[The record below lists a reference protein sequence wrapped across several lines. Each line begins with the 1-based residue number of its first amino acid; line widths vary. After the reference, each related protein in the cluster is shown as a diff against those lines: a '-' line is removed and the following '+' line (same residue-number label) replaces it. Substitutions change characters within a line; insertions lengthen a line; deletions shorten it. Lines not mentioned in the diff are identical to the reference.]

1 MTEPIQPG
9 RRLDALIAKA
19 HGKWIS
25 ADRSYADGE
34 PLQPYSVENDCA
46 IPLLLPYY
54 NAGCSAWI
62 ELDGHTGIRA
72 GVTSRK
78 GRFEHE
84 GVTIAHAIC
93 LAVLAEKSA

>member
-1 MTEPIQPG
+1 MNDVPIQPG
-9 RRLDALIAKA
+9 HKLDALVAKA
-19 HGKWIS
+19 QGKWIS
-25 ADRSYADGE
+25 SDGFYVDHEHTYSSEDQYAI
-34 PLQPYSVENDCA
+34 S
-46 IPLLLPYY
+46 LLMPYY

-78 GRFEHE
+78 GRFECE
-84 GVTIAHAIC
+84 GNTIAHAIC